1 MDVRKEIEERTA
13 QATHAR
19 GGWDIDICRADAIM
33 KQGLWQPQDSIEGI
47 VSFMQDDLDGVSGRI
62 GLNVKTS
69 KDDEAVLPEIPG
81 PEAA

>member
-33 KQGLWQPQDSIEGI
+33 KQGLWQPQDSVEALISWLIYDVEGPAH
-47 VSFMQDDLDGVSGRI
+47 D
-62 GLNVKTS
+62 KTP